1 LIEKSLAEDEGLADN
16 LKSLLA
22 TSWHVHARATLNAVE
37 PKGEATMMC
46 GKSRRAGFAL
56 LILALILVG
65 CAKRPQLVQAQ
76 APAPTGAAVTE
87 PAAPVVSPQPS
98 VSRAPE
104 PPPTSPTPAVPTP
117 AVPTPPP
124 AKEFAEVVALQDIY
138 FDFDRYDIRPDAVS
152 TLAANVDWMKSNPG
166 ALILIEGHCDER
178 GTNEYNLALGDRRA
192 KSTMDALVAQGVA
205 ADRITIISYGEERPV
220 CAEHTESCWSRN
232 RRAHFLAK
240 VR

>member
-1 LIEKSLAEDEGLADN
+1 
-16 LKSLLA
+16 
-22 TSWHVHARATLNAVE
+22 
-37 PKGEATMMC
+37 MMC
-46 GKSRRAGFAL
+46 GKSRCAGFAL

-87 PAAPVVSPQPS
+87 PAAPVVSPQPA
-98 VSRAPE
+98 VPRAPE
-104 PPPTSPTPAVPTP
+104 PPPTSSTPAAPM
-117 AVPTPPP
+117 PPP
-124 AKEFAEVVALQDIY
+124 VKEFTEVVALQDIY

-192 KSTMDALVAQGVA
+192 KSTMDSLVAQGVA

-220 CAEHTESCWSRN
+220 CAEHTETCWSKN

>member
-1 LIEKSLAEDEGLADN
+1 
-16 LKSLLA
+16 
-22 TSWHVHARATLNAVE
+22 
-37 PKGEATMMC
+37 MMY

-56 LILALILVG
+56 LILAWTLG
-65 CAKRPQLVQAQ
+65 GGAKRPRPVQPRARAQ
-76 APAPTGAAVTE
+76 PGAAVTE

-98 VSRAPE
+98 VPRAPE
-104 PPPTSPTPAVPTP
+104 PPPTSSTPAAPM
-117 AVPTPPP
+117 PPP
-124 AKEFAEVVALQDIY
+124 VKEFTEVVALQDIY
-138 FDFDRYDIRPDAVS
+138 FDFDGYDIRPDAVS

-166 ALILIEGHCDER
+166 ALILIEGPCDER

-192 KSTMDALVAQGVA
+192 QTTMDSLVAQGVA

-220 CAEHTESCWSRN
+220 CAEHTESCWSKN

>member
-1 LIEKSLAEDEGLADN
+1 
-16 LKSLLA
+16 
-22 TSWHVHARATLNAVE
+22 
-37 PKGEATMMC
+37 MMC

-104 PPPTSPTPAVPTP
+104 PPPTSPTPAVPTPAVPTP

-192 KSTMDALVAQGVA
+192 QAPMESLVPPGQ
-205 ADRITIISYGEERPV
+205 
-220 CAEHTESCWSRN
+220 
-232 RRAHFLAK
+232 RAHRVTTLTHDPEWS
-240 VR
+240 V

>member
-1 LIEKSLAEDEGLADN
+1 
-16 LKSLLA
+16 
-22 TSWHVHARATLNAVE
+22 
-37 PKGEATMMC
+37 MMC

-192 KSTMDALVAQGVA
+192 KSTMDSLVAQGVA

-220 CAEHTESCWSRN
+220 CAEHTETCWSKN

>member
-1 LIEKSLAEDEGLADN
+1 
-16 LKSLLA
+16 
-22 TSWHVHARATLNAVE
+22 
-37 PKGEATMMC
+37 MMY
-46 GKSRRAGFAL
+46 GKSRCAGFAL

-98 VSRAPE
+98 VPRAPE
-104 PPPTSPTPAVPTP
+104 PPPTSSTPAAPM
-117 AVPTPPP
+117 PPP
-124 AKEFAEVVALQDIY
+124 VKEFTEVVALQDIY